1 MGRSIMGRGK
11 QAEVGDT
18 RVSQNG
24 YHYTKTETGWRLTHH
39 LTAEKHLERPLAE
52 NEMVKIKNKNQPMVW
67 TNNIEVIRKRTSS
80 LRKRKAQL
88 ESKIADLQAELDS
101 INKNLESEIELVS

>member
-1 MGRSIMGRGK
+1 MGRGK

-39 LTAEKHLERPLAE
+39 LTAEKMLGRPLAA
-52 NEMVKIKNKNQPMVW
+52 NEIVKIKNKNMPYASK
-67 TNNIEVIRKRTSS
+67 NNIEVIIKRTSS
-80 LRKRKAQL
+80 LRKRKAVL
-88 ESKIADLQAELDS
+88 EAKIADLQAELDS
-101 INKNLESEIELVS
+101 VNKELNSQES